1 MPSRALL
8 AAVFALPQIYPIVVT
23 SELPLDPHHL
33 DIYGIAGDIRDLGI
47 VRTIDAYLLRVAKF

>member
-8 AAVFALPQIYPIVVT
+8 AAVFALPQIYPIIVT
-23 SELPLDPHHL
+23 LELPLDPHRL
-33 DIYGIAGDIRDLGI
+33 DIYGIEGDIRDLRI